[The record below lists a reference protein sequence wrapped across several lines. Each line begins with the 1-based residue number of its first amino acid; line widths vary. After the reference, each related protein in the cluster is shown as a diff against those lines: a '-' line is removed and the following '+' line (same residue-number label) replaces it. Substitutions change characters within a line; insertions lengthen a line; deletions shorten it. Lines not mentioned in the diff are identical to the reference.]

1 MILQLLTELNQ
12 DLPVDYV
19 PQQKVQPGDKV
30 LGVVGIH
37 AQRLFSIIQRHANL
51 VEVKSTQLTVRGV
64 SLNEAMRIVEE
75 VKNDLLR
82 LTLLRQVLWTE
93 IREEVG
99 APFER
104 LSICE
109 DWQVVASEVVDE
121 DCGDPNCP
129 AHGHKHTSESAAD

>member
-12 DLPVDYV
+12 DLPVDDP

-30 LGVVGIH
+30 LGVVGIQ

-51 VEVKSTQLTVRGV
+51 VDAKAAQLKDGSISINDMR
-64 SLNEAMRIVEE
+64 RIVREI
-75 VKNDLLR
+75 KDDLRR
-82 LTLLRQVLWTE
+82 LTLLGQVFWTE

-99 APFER
+99 VPDGE
-104 LSICE
+104 LLICE
-109 DWQVVASEVVDE
+109 DWKVVASEVVDE